1 MKPRRINPLPP
12 ITFPEALPVS
22 GRRDEIARAMQQ
34 HPVIIVSG
42 ETGSGKTTQLPKIAL
57 SIGRGVHGLI
67 GHTQPRRIAA
77 SSTAK
82 RIAQELGSP
91 LGEHVGYKVR
101 FHDTVQP
108 GASIKLMTDGI
119 LLAEAQ
125 ADPMLRAYDTF
136 ILDEAHERSLN
147 IDFLLGYLHQLLP
160 RRPDLKLV
168 ITSATIDAQRFA
180 QHFASAQGPAPVIEV
195 SGRLYPVQVRYR
207 PIEAPAAPAGA
218 APARQPAPRR
228 GAPERELH
236 DAICDA
242 ADELW
247 REGPGDILVFLPGE
261 REIREAADALRRHLA
276 AGPHKHAEVLPLYSR
291 LSQGEQ
297 ERVFDPSSGR
307 RVVLATNVAET
318 SLTVPGVRYVIDSG
332 LARVKRY
339 SYRNKIEQLQVEPV
353 SQASANQRAGRCGR
367 VADGVCIRLYDEK
380 DYAER
385 PRYTDPEILRSS
397 LAAVI
402 LRMKSIGLGDI
413 EQFPFLEPPRSKAV
427 ADGLALLTELGAI
440 DDRRTLTPL
449 GRELA
454 ALPLDPRIG
463 RMILEARERESLS
476 EVLVIASALSVQ
488 DPRER
493 PLDAQEAADNAHRR
507 FADERSEFIAWLKL
521 WQHYHERVAHKK
533 SHSKLHQQLKSEFLS
548 PLRLREWH
556 DVHSQLA
563 ATVGEHGWRLNT
575 REATYEQLHC
585 ALLAGLLGNVGMK
598 DDEAPHYLGARGIK
612 FYLHPG
618 SALARK
624 AGRWVMAAE
633 ITETTR
639 LYARTLARI
648 EPQWLERLGGHLLQ
662 RVLSEPHWDARSG
675 KVLAY
680 ERATLY
686 GLPVYHGRRVD
697 FAQREPQEARQ
708 LFIREAL
715 VAGDWQTPWPF
726 LANNLKLVRKIE
738 ELEHKARRQ
747 DVLVDD
753 ELIA

>member
-1 MKPRRINPLPP
+1 
-12 ITFPEALPVS
+12 
-22 GRRDEIARAMQQ
+22 
-34 HPVIIVSG
+34 
-42 ETGSGKTTQLPKIAL
+42 
-57 SIGRGVHGLI
+57 
-67 GHTQPRRIAA
+67 
-77 SSTAK
+77 
-82 RIAQELGSP
+82 
-91 LGEHVGYKVR
+91 
-101 FHDTVQP
+101 
-108 GASIKLMTDGI
+108 
-119 LLAEAQ
+119 
-125 ADPMLRAYDTF
+125 
-136 ILDEAHERSLN
+136 
-147 IDFLLGYLHQLLP
+147 
-160 RRPDLKLV
+160 
-168 ITSATIDAQRFA
+168 
-180 QHFASAQGPAPVIEV
+180 
-195 SGRLYPVQVRYR
+195 
-207 PIEAPAAPAGA
+207 
-218 APARQPAPRR
+218 
-228 GAPERELH
+228 
-236 DAICDA
+236 
-242 ADELW
+242 
-247 REGPGDILVFLPGE
+247 
-261 REIREAADALRRHLA
+261 ALRRHLV

-413 EQFPFLEPPRSKAV
+413 EQFPFLEPPRSKAI

-618 SALARK
+618 SALAKK

-753 ELIA
+753 ELIAAFYSEHLPDTVVGAASFDAWYRDAVRAQPKLLFLSRDELMRHEAAGITTEAFPKSLRVAGLDLALSYVFEPGSPKDGVTVTVPLYALNQLPEQRLDWLVPGLLKEKVLALLKSLPQKPRARLVPLPEFAQQFVDGVAFGEGPLLDALRAAVRHKTQLDLRASDFKLDALPAHLLFNLRVVAADGHQLGTGRSLARLRAELGEEARGAFQALAG